1 MFWRLL
7 VGGRA
12 AGRWKK
18 RFAGVIRGSMV
29 MASIHSSKSFGAVD
43 VGRALF
49 RAAPVVGGLIRQ
61 PTQTRG
67 YNGWGNL
74 RHLLHQPTTYKNR
87 WYRSCIDVVSP
98 SSLSPAQGE
107 AVHSAGHLVT
117 IYTSNILPRTP
128 SYPLVAATISDHHA
142 IAAAGG
148 QPITVAQQGGDAAS
162 RFFAF
167 VAGLKFIVQQCLF
180 RTYQGYGLGGLRQ

>member
-1 MFWRLL
+1 
-7 VGGRA
+7 
-12 AGRWKK
+12 
-18 RFAGVIRGSMV
+18 
-29 MASIHSSKSFGAVD
+29 MASIHSNKSFGAVN

-74 RHLLHQPTTYKNR
+74 RHFLHHPTTYKNR
-87 WYRSCIDVVSP
+87 WYRGPVGIGLVSP
-98 SSLSPAQGE
+98 SFLSPASGE
-107 AVHSAGHLVT
+107 AVQSAGHLVT

-142 IAAAGG
+142 IAAVGG
-148 QPITVAQQGGDAAS
+148 QPITVTQQGGDAAS

-167 VAGLKFIVQQCLF
+167 VAGLKFIVLQCLF

>member
-1 MFWRLL
+1 
-7 VGGRA
+7 
-12 AGRWKK
+12 
-18 RFAGVIRGSMV
+18 

-162 RFFAF
+162 RFFCFCGWTEIYCAAMPF
-167 VAGLKFIVQQCLF
+167 SDVPGIW
-180 RTYQGYGLGGLRQ
+180 LGRAEAVRHDQARMWSTM